1 MKNDDELIFDD
12 SEAVE
17 YIWNLIPQEDRKG
30 MSKDDIEYVL
40 DAIYDYYES
49 ENLITDDDVAE
60 SASIDEQALY
70 EFVKREAAEDGVK
83 LTDVQI
89 QLILDGEFEY
99 GVSKGIYDEEEDENN
114 EYEFSEPEDR

>member
-60 SASIDEQALY
+60 SASIDEQAMY